1 MGEALKMLLMMVLK
15 GSVLLLV
22 VLAIYVAY
30 SMWAEPRAKAAAE
43 AFCEATQMGE
53 SAESVTARAGAAE
66 PDLMGP
72 ASDSPNRIYVM
83 FTGAPPFS
91 RHFCDVNLLGGKVID
106 KAYSHLD

>member
-15 GSVLLLV
+15 GIVLLLV
-22 VLAIYVAY
+22 IFAIYVAY

-53 SAESVTARAGAAE
+53 STESVMTRAGAAE

-72 ASDSPNRIYVM
+72 ASESSNRVYVM
-83 FTGAPPFS
+83 FMGIPPFS
-91 RHFCDVNLLGGKVID
+91 RHFCDVDLSGGKVTG
-106 KAYSHLD
+106 KAYQHLD